1 MRPLSI
7 MFDSMSIV
15 FELMSI
21 DIDSNTIDAEPMTSH
36 SKANKCVKDAGTIV
50 SGL

>member
-7 MFDSMSIV
+7 MFDSMP
-15 FELMSI
+15 I
-21 DIDSNTIDAEPMTSH
+21 DIGSNTIDAEPMTSH
-36 SKANKCVKDAGTIV
+36 WKANRCVKNAGTIV